1 VNCGENA
8 PRVKRGV
15 TMRIAMFQDTWRP
28 TINGV
33 ITSTELFKA
42 ELERQGHEV
51 VVVVPDHAQAPA
63 KSDESIVRV
72 PAVSF
77 EWVYPGV
84 HLGQFWRNEVVAKR
98 LIPFRPDIIHSMTE
112 FTIGHW
118 MSTYWQR
125 RLGNLPRVHTFH
137 TLWSEYLFYLPVI
150 PVGVTMTWMRW
161 AAPRAVRKH
170 LRAVIAP
177 SSAMK
182 KALHEDWCIGDFP
195 IHVVST
201 GIQVERFQHMV
212 GERFRA
218 THHIG
223 PDENVILYLGR
234 LGDEKNVELVV
245 KTMGELRRRGE
256 PNLRFVIAGGGPTE
270 YVTRLQ
276 KLAAKEGLKD
286 ILFTGFITGQDWLD
300 CYGAADLFLF
310 PSTTETQGLV
320 VIEAL
325 AAGVPMVSVR
335 AMGPSSVM
343 EGERGCLFAE
353 NDPKD
358 FADKAQLL
366 LHDATLYDDKRT
378 QGLAL
383 AEQYSIEKRT
393 RDLVAVY
400 ESALLPRE
408 LVGRDVPRLGTRSES

>member
-1 VNCGENA
+1 
-8 PRVKRGV
+8 
-15 TMRIAMFQDTWRP
+15 MRIAMFQDTWRP
-28 TINGV
+28 NIDGV

-51 VVVVPDHAQAPA
+51 VVVVPDHPRAPE
-63 KSDESIVRV
+63 KTDENIVWV
-72 PAVSF
+72 PSVSF
-77 EWVYPGV
+77 EWVYPGI
-84 HLGQFWRNEVVAKR
+84 HLGKFWKNDVVAKR
-98 LIPFRPDIIHSMTE
+98 LVPFRPDIIHSMTE

-118 MSTYWQR
+118 MATYWQR
-125 RLGNLPRVHTFH
+125 RLGHLPRVHTFH
-137 TLWSEYLFYLPVI
+137 TLWSEYLFYLPVV
-150 PVGVTMTWMRW
+150 PVGVTMTWMRY

-182 KALHEDWCIGDFP
+182 EALHKDWCIGDFP

-201 GIQVERFQHMV
+201 GIQVERFAHMV
-212 GERFRA
+212 GERFREQ
-218 THHIG
+218 HRIES
-223 PDENVILYLGR
+223 DENVILYLGR

-256 PNLRFVIAGGGPTE
+256 QKLRFVIAGGGPAD
-270 YVTRLQ
+270 YVSRLQ
-276 KLAAKEGLKD
+276 KLAAKEGLTD
-286 ILFTGFITGQDWLD
+286 IIWTGFIRGQDWLD
-300 CYGAADLFLF
+300 CYGAADVFLF

-353 NDPKD
+353 NDPVD
-358 FADKAQLL
+358 FADKALRL
-366 LHDATLYDDKRT
+366 LHDEKLYDEKRKE
-378 QGLAL
+378 GLAL
-383 AEQYSIEKRT
+383 AEQYSIERRT
-393 RDLVAVY
+393 RDLLAVY
-400 ESALLPRE
+400 ESAMLPRA
-408 LVGRDVPRLGTRSES
+408 LTHRDPPRLDAQTS